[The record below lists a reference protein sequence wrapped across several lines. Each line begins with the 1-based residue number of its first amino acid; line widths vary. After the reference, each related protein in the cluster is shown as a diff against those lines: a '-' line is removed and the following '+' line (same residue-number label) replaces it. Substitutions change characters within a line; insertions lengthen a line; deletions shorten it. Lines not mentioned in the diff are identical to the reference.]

1 MTASLETIRAALAPT
16 GKLRAVINLGN
27 SLLASLD
34 ADGAP
39 VGVSVDLSKALA
51 ESLECPITFVVVDA
65 ANKAVRAVREEQADV
80 GFFAIDP
87 LRGEGICFTAPYLL
101 IEGAYLVKTDSP
113 LTNNGEVDRAG
124 HRVLV
129 SQGSAYDLF
138 LTRTLKS
145 AEILRDAK
153 ALTVVDVFAKG
164 GYEVAAGVKQQLEAG
179 AIANPGHRLLPGR
192 FMVIEQAMGLP
203 ATRPSEASKYLSTFI
218 ENAKSIG
225 KVADYLVHH
234 GIQGASVAPRL

>member
-1 MTASLETIRAALAPT
+1 MTASIETIRAALAPT

-51 ESLECPITFVVVDA
+51 KSLECPITFVVVDA
-65 ANKAVRAVREEQADV
+65 ANKAVTAVREEQADV

-101 IEGAYLVKTDSP
+101 MEGAY
-113 LTNNGEVDRAG
+113 
-124 HRVLV
+124 LV

-203 ATRPSEASKYLSTFI
+203 ATRPSEAIEYLSAFI
-218 ENAKSIG
+218 ENAKSSG

-234 GIQGASVAPRL
+234 NIKGASVAPVL

>member
-1 MTASLETIRAALAPT
+1 MTVSLETVRAALAPT

-27 SLLASLD
+27 SLLATLD
-34 ADGAP
+34 ANGQP
-39 VGVSVDLSKALA
+39 VGVSVDLSRALA
-51 ESLECPITFVVVDA
+51 DSLGCEVSFVVVDA
-65 ANKAVRAVREEQADV
+65 ANKAVTAVREEEADV

-87 LRGEGICFTAPYLL
+87 LRGEGIRFTAPYVL
-101 IEGAYLVKTDSP
+101 IEGAYLVKNDST
-113 LTNNGEVDRAG
+113 LTSNEEVDQAG

-138 LTRTLKS
+138 LSRSLKF
-145 AEILRDAK
+145 AHILRDAK

-179 AIANPGHRLLPGR
+179 ALVHPGHRLLPGR

-203 ATRPSEASKYLSTFI
+203 ATRDAHALAYLGAFVEKAKAS
-218 ENAKSIG
+218 G
-225 KVADYLVHH
+225 QVADYLNRHQ
-234 GIQGASVAPRL
+234 IKGASVAPAA

>member
-27 SLLASLD
+27 SLLAYLD
-34 ADGAP
+34 AAGNP
-39 VGVSVDLSKALA
+39 VGVSVDLSQALA
-51 ESLECPITFVVVDA
+51 DSLQCPISFVVVDA
-65 ANKAVRAVREEQADV
+65 ANKAVAAVREEQADV

-87 LRGEGICFTAPYLL
+87 LRGEGIRFTAPYLL
-101 IEGAYLVKTDSP
+101 IEGAYLVKDDSP
-113 LTNNGEVDRAG
+113 LTHNNEVDRVG

-129 SQGSAYDLF
+129 SQGSAYDLY

-145 AEILRDAK
+145 AEILRDAN
-153 ALTVVDVFAKG
+153 ALTVVEVFARG
-164 GYEVAAGVKQQLEAG
+164 GYEVAAGVKQQLQAG
-179 AIANPGHRLLPGR
+179 ALMHQGHRLLPGR

-203 ATRPSEASKYLSTFI
+203 ATRHYEAGEFLGAFVEK
-218 ENAKSIG
+218 AKSSG
-225 KVADYLVHH
+225 KVAEYLVHH